1 MRKGGCSGAGAGWDP
16 LWIHPLPALCW
27 QKVIF
32 RQALEVPKIAKDQDV
47 PGSGQLQIQGVAGSG
62 NLANFPPAD
71 RAGLSPGAAWTGR
84 DTLTPQQP
92 ETGRL

>member
-1 MRKGGCSGAGAGWDP
+1 M
-16 LWIHPLPALCW
+16 
-27 QKVIF
+27 
-32 RQALEVPKIAKDQDV
+32 PKIAKDQDV
-47 PGSGQLQIQGVAGSG
+47 PGSGQLQTQGVAGSG

-92 ETGRL
+92 EMGRL